1 MVLSFVMFL
10 ELVDGHV
17 HQTVVIVGQRKDVAD
32 ERTLDSENVSD
43 KERQIKILTHNGET
57 INQFKT

>member
-1 MVLSFVMFL
+1 MFL